1 MKPHNVR
8 VTKIAITVPTSVRC
22 SILFTSRELNYSV
35 SYPDDQDG
43 EEHNSRYG
51 CSELGHDH
59 STKSSYRSDES
70 YKEDNEEGDESGS
83 DCFEEDVHLCFLIY

>member
-1 MKPHNVR
+1 MNAHNVK
-8 VTKIAITVPTSVRC
+8 VTKMASKLPNPVSL
-22 SILFTSRELNYSV
+22 ILFTSRELNYSI
-35 SYPDDQDG
+35 SYPDDQDI